1 MLRFGDLF
9 CGGGL
14 GARGAVMAG
23 AVPVL
28 AVDGWNIAADTYR
41 DNFPTATIHAS
52 RIQGLDPRA
61 LAKHH
66 TIDILLT
73 SPECTNHSLAK
84 GAGPRSESSRELA
97 LTSLDWV
104 RAFRPRWV
112 ILENV
117 PQMRSWKRYDEIVAG
132 LKKLD
137 YGVREEVACA
147 TEFGVP
153 QARRRLFILAD
164 SKREPAPIHRSKP
177 TTKTVRSILDPRG
190 TYSTTPLFRKGRAKA
205 TIARASKAIDALGS
219 STPFLIVYY
228 GSDGSGGWQSLDEPL
243 RTVTTLD
250 RFALV
255 EKRKSGWEMRMLQP
269 TELAKAMGVPKQH
282 KFQYGSRRDRVKL
295 CGNGVCSP
303 VMERMV
309 ESLTTA

>member
-14 GARGAVMAG
+14 GARGAVSAG
-23 AVPVL
+23 AVPVF
-28 AVDGWNIAADTYR
+28 AVDDWSVAAETYH
-41 DNFPTATIHAS
+41 DNFPTATVYTS
-52 RIQGLDPRA
+52 RIQKLDPWA
-61 LAKHH
+61 LAKRH

-73 SPECTNHSLAK
+73 SPECTNHSPAK

-97 LTSLDWV
+97 LTSLDWAK
-104 RAFRPRWV
+104 AFRPQWV
-112 ILENV
+112 VLENV
-117 PQMRSWKRYDEIVAG
+117 PQMRSWKRYDEIIEG

-137 YGVREEVACA
+137 YSVRDEVTCA

-153 QARRRLFILAD
+153 QARRRLFVVAD
-164 SKREPAPIHRSKP
+164 SKREPRPIRRSKP
-177 TTKTVRSILDPRG
+177 TSKTVRSILDARG
-190 TYSTTPLFRKGRAKA
+190 TYATTPLFNKERAKA
-205 TIARASKAIDALGS
+205 TIARANRAIDTLGTRS
-219 STPFLIVYY
+219 PFLIVYY
-228 GSDGSGGWQSLDEPL
+228 GSDGGGGWQSLDEPL

-255 EKRKSGWEMRMLQP
+255 EMRAGKWVMRMLQP

-282 KFQYGSRRDRVKL
+282 RFSHGSRRDRVKL

-303 VMERMV
+303 VMERV
-309 ESLTTA
+309 ITSLTT

>member
-23 AVPVL
+23 CVPVL
-28 AVDGWNIAADTYR
+28 AVDGWDVASDTYR
-41 DNFPTATIHAS
+41 ENFPSAVVHTS
-52 RIQGLDPRA
+52 RIQKLDPRM
-61 LAKHH
+61 LAKRH

-73 SPECTNHSLAK
+73 SPECTNHSPAK
-84 GAGPRSESSRELA
+84 GSAPRSESSRELA
-97 LTSLDWV
+97 LTSLEWV
-104 RAFRPRWV
+104 KAFRPRWV
-112 ILENV
+112 VLENV

-132 LKKLD
+132 LKQLD
-137 YGVREEVACA
+137 YAVREEVACA

-153 QARRRLFILAD
+153 QARRRLFIVAD
-164 SKREPAPIHRSKP
+164 NKREPLPIRRSKP

-190 TYSTTPLFRKGRAKA
+190 TYATTPLFQKNRAKA
-205 TIARASKAIDALGS
+205 TIARANRAIDSQGS
-219 STPFLIVYY
+219 RSPFLIVYY
-228 GSDGSGGWQSLDEPL
+228 GSDGSGGWQSMDEPL

-255 EKRKSGWEMRMLQP
+255 EMRSGKWEMRMLQP
-269 TELAKAMGVPKQH
+269 AELARAMGVPKQH
-282 KFQYGSRRDRVKL
+282 KFSYGSRRDRVKL

-303 VMERMV
+303 VMERV
-309 ESLTTA
+309 VSSLTA